1 MSTVSEIAM
10 STEETTSAKLLAAF
24 DGRDAVDYTT
34 LIGQLDASPRTI
46 RRHLQRLVAAGALHR
61 IGHGVYDRKPYE
73 PTLNPEAQ
81 ELWAQLQASDADAHI
96 TGFDLL
102 AGFAHQFVYDYPH
115 LVYCHPPHLS
125 GLASELSG
133 SGWSVLPAGPMRRFA
148 TESER
153 SVVLRGQTHEEGRY
167 PVENHLAR
175 PEKAWVDLLREARR
189 SKLAFDF
196 GELGRILAAME
207 RAEARQGT
215 LAAYARRAGY
225 LEWLRAARGERP
237 PEGDEQRQL
246 AAGYAA

>member
-1 MSTVSEIAM
+1 M

-34 LIGQLDASPRTI
+34 LVDQLDASPRTI

-61 IGHGVYDRKPYE
+61 ISHGVYDRKSYK

-133 SGWSVLPAGPMRRFA
+133 SGWSVLPAGPMRR
-148 TESER
+148 
-153 SVVLRGQTHEEGRY
+153 
-167 PVENHLAR
+167 
-175 PEKAWVDLLREARR
+175 
-189 SKLAFDF
+189 
-196 GELGRILAAME
+196 
-207 RAEARQGT
+207 
-215 LAAYARRAGY
+215 
-225 LEWLRAARGERP
+225 
-237 PEGDEQRQL
+237 
-246 AAGYAA
+246 